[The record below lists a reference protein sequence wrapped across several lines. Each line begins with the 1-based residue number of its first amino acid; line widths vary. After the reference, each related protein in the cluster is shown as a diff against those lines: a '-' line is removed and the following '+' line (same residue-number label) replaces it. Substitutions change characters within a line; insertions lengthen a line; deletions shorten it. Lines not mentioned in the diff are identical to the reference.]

1 MWPGVGENFSRGQ
14 PPQDNSVSSGVV
26 WVTGLF
32 SLCLEFNFKHGTRC
46 EHVSHIHYIVLGNAQ
61 PSLTSRNT
69 KVAKTP
75 AFHFITLSH
84 PGLTGGDCCR
94 PWPQTLDHPI
104 TAENFSWDFRFQQD
118 QWRWRWFWSW
128 HWPWI
133 FKVKYSV
140 SYIWRKKSA
149 RWHKKI
155 KHIGWLLGIKYSLQ
169 IWSWPWPWPWF
180 L

>member
-1 MWPGVGENFSRGQ
+1 MWPGVGENFFTCQ

-32 SLCLEFNFKHGTRC
+32 SLCLEFNFKHGTRW

-84 PGLTGGDCCR
+84 PGLTGGD
-94 PWPQTLDHPI
+94 LDAFVPVCLVPLAPPLLLSL
-104 TAENFSWDFRFQQD
+104 TADFRSPNNFWKTFHGTFVFSRINGADVGFGHYIDLEFSRSNFQLTISEEKNQPID
-118 QWRWRWFWSW
+118 
-128 HWPWI
+128 I
-133 FKVKYSV
+133 
-140 SYIWRKKSA
+140 KKSN
-149 RWHKKI
+149 I
-155 KHIGWLLGIKYSLQ
+155 SVD
-169 IWSWPWPWPWF
+169 F
-180 L
+180 